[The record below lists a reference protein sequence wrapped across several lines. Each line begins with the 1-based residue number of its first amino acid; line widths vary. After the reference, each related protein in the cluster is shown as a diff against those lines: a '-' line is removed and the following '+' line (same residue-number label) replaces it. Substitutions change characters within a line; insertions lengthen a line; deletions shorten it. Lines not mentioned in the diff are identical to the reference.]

1 MRSTLGLT
9 LWKRREAMV
18 SSPLS
23 DWCPPGSGNK
33 EPQTAPKKGMSNSV
47 KGKEVLPGAMTSE
60 LGLEE

>member
-1 MRSTLGLT
+1 
-9 LWKRREAMV
+9 MV